1 MSLMFPFP
9 FRRRRQE
16 HKIDA
21 LYGAIVAQARRPAFY
36 TEYGVADTVSGRFD
50 MVVLHTALVLRRLRE
65 APEEVRPLG
74 QGVFD
79 AFCRDMDG
87 NLREMGVGDLA
98 VPKEMKRFGEAFY
111 GRAAAYD
118 RALAAEDEGELAA
131 TLARNV
137 FGREAHPAAGRLAA
151 YVREAERVLMREPSW
166 MASGTP
172 PFPDPAA
179 IGADAAAG

>member
-1 MSLMFPFP
+1 MFPFP
-9 FRRRRQE
+9 FRRRRQAQ
-16 HKIDA
+16 KIDA
-21 LYGAIVAQARRPAFY
+21 LYGAIVAQARRPDFY
-36 TEYGVADTVSGRFD
+36 ADYGVADTVSGRFD

-65 APEEVRPLG
+65 APEEARPLG

-98 VPKEMKRFGEAFY
+98 VPKKMKGFGEAFY

-118 RALAAEDEGELAA
+118 RALAAEDGTELAA

-137 FGREAHPAAGRLAA
+137 FGQETHPAAGRLAA
-151 YVREAERVLMREPSW
+151 YVRETEGALARDLSW
-166 MASGTP
+166 TASGTP
-172 PFPDPAA
+172 PFPDPAKV
-179 IGADAAAG
+179 GARAE